1 MRTVGTVV
9 RGIRCPIFRQGDDLA
24 AQVVSA
30 LKESWENEGYS
41 MQDHDVVAITE
52 SVVARTQGNYVT
64 VDQIAADVRSKFPG
78 GEVGVAFPILSRNR
92 FSVLLRGIAR
102 GVKKMHLLLSYPSD
116 EVSTSS
122 VLISL
127 YLLMRLSASASAV
140 SIAVRQGIPS
150 MTARRRSLT
159 ESRAGRR
166 PFADVE
172 MM

>member
-1 MRTVGTVV
+1 MFRSIKEPLKIMRTVGTVV

-30 LKESWENEGYS
+30 LKESGENEGYS

-116 EVSTSS
+116 EVGNHLMDPDMLDASGVNPYSD
-122 VLISL
+122 VL
-127 YLLMRLSASASAV
+127 
-140 SIAVRQGIPS
+140 
-150 MTARRRSLT
+150 T
-159 ESRAGRR
+159 
-166 PFADVE
+166 
-172 MM
+172 